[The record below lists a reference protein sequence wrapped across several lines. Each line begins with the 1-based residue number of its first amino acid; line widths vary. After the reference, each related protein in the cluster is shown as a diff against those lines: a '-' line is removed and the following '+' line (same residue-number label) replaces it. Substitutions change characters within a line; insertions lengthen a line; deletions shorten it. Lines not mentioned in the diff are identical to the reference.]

1 MLPSIHADVS
11 TAGIIK
17 FSRPF
22 RTLTQDRDDP
32 SQLHMYFSGTEGIHA
47 DVYSTKPMEDFAS
60 ANLGGGT
67 ETWTY
72 SDLRVRHVSCVM
84 RHAPCVMRHASCGI
98 LCYSM
103 HTCVLLASFF
113 LFESCA

>member
-84 RHAPCVMRHASCGI
+84 RHAPCAMRHASCV
-98 LCYSM
+98 M
-103 HTCVLLASFF
+103 RNTVL
-113 LFESCA
+113 